1 MTPIHR
7 YFRLLML
14 LTARVGAPVFPGLRA
29 RFTLKRN
36 GRQTVAGIE
45 GPLSIC
51 RDHLGIPTVRAETP
65 GDLFFGFGY
74 AMTQD
79 RLWHMDFY
87 RRLAGG
93 RLAEI
98 LGDGPLAP
106 KAGIRLEPSS
116 VVQLDCLH
124 RALGLGRVAQA
135 SEEIISHEARTILHG
150 YTAGVNAAM
159 VAMQEER
166 CLPVEFY
173 LLGYEPETWRPHESL
188 AIGRLIAWML
198 SLAARAEIVL
208 GAFVADPDLSCLL
221 PVHPVGEPVV
231 IGGGGLLGG
240 TGGGSNSWVIGSRR
254 TRSGH
259 PLLCND
265 PHLPM
270 GLPCLFYQV
279 HLRGAGFHVSGA
291 TMVGL
296 PTVLIGA
303 SAHAAWGMTSA
314 MPDDADVYRETLH
327 PSDPD
332 LYTFK
337 GEWRRLKV
345 QKEEIGV
352 RGGPSRRVALRY
364 VPRARADCPLLSDI
378 LPFDAPLSLRWT
390 GLEPTREI
398 DAFLKICRA
407 RDLQEFREALEDF
420 RIPAHNFLYADR
432 QGNYAYFCA
441 GRFPRRRKGEGA
453 FPLDGAAGTSEWE
466 EDIPFD
472 ELPCVINPP
481 SGMIVTANHRIVD
494 DAYPHQL
501 TYLWEP
507 SHRAGRILELLERD
521 RLDVTAMA
529 AIQGDIVSLQA
540 KAVVTQVIAPVMGE
554 LSGKARR
561 AAERL
566 LHWDFRMAAES
577 GEAALYHVMYERL
590 RFLVFADRLNRV
602 APELYHAYF
611 SLLHLAV
618 NPVDRILKEGDP
630 AWMPEGQAVMVG
642 RALAEAVAFL
652 EKTLGAEQEWA
663 WGKLHRLTLRH
674 PLGGG
679 RSRARH
685 FINRIVQL
693 NRGPFPHP
701 GDGMTV
707 NVAAYLLSAPFEVVV
722 GPAYRQIVDLGN
734 PDGSLWIVPGG
745 SSGDPLS
752 LHYSDQLMDWR
763 QGRYHPMMPSSG
775 VPSSKLELTPNGRER
790 F

>member
-1 MTPIHR
+1 MTPIDR
-7 YFRLLML
+7 YFRLLVL
-14 LTARVGAPVFPGLRA
+14 LTARLVAPVFPALRA
-29 RFTLKRN
+29 RVTLKRN
-36 GRQTVAGIE
+36 GRQAVAGTE
-45 GPLSIC
+45 GPLTIC

-74 AMTQD
+74 AMAQD

-98 LGDGPLAP
+98 LGDGPLAL
-106 KAGIRLEPSS
+106 KAGIRLEPRS

-124 RALGLGRVAQA
+124 RALGLARVAQA
-135 SEEIISHEARTILHG
+135 SQEIISDEARTILDG

-159 VAMQEER
+159 AAMQEER

-208 GAFVADPDLSCLL
+208 GALVADPDLSSLL
-221 PVHPVGEPVV
+221 PVHPAGEPIVV
-231 IGGGGLLGG
+231 EGGGLLGG

-279 HLRGAGFHVSGA
+279 HLRGAGYHVSGA

-332 LYTFK
+332 LYAFK

-345 QKEEIGV
+345 QMEEIVV

-453 FPLDGAAGTSEWE
+453 FPMDGAAGTSEWE

-472 ELPCVINPP
+472 ELPCLINPP

-494 DAYPHQL
+494 DAYPHEL

-521 RLDVTAMA
+521 GLDVTAMA

-540 KAVVTQVIAPVMGE
+540 KAVVTQVIAPVAGE
-554 LSGKARR
+554 LFGKARR

-577 GEAALYHVMYERL
+577 GEAALYHVTYERL
-590 RFLVFADRLNRV
+590 RFLVFADRLNQV
-602 APELYHAYF
+602 APELYHGYF

-630 AWMPEGQAVMVG
+630 AWMPEGRGVMVS
-642 RALAEAVAFL
+642 RALEEAVAFL
-652 EKTLGAEQEWA
+652 EKTLGAEEDWA

-679 RSRARH
+679 GSRGRH
-685 FINRIVQL
+685 FMNRIVQL

-707 NVAAYLLSAPFEVVV
+707 NVAAYLLSVPFEAVV

-752 LHYSDQLMDWR
+752 PHYSDQLMDWR
-763 QGRYHPMMPSSG
+763 HGRYHPMLPRSG
-775 VPSSKLELTPNGRER
+775 VPSSKLELTPSGRER